1 MSSVPIGKYGPAR
14 HALETQVMNSTPSPL
29 QHELLS
35 AAVVRVHPSYIFI
48 LPAFA
53 CCVVYRKPSFFFK
66 ENSGFFSLALF
77 CFIKRRYMLY
87 ATIKAPLQFLNLK
100 PTASMTPPNLQTAQL
115 ASTALT
121 FCHDD
126 ISLWAS

>member
-1 MSSVPIGKYGPAR
+1 
-14 HALETQVMNSTPSPL
+14 
-29 QHELLS
+29 
-35 AAVVRVHPSYIFI
+35 
-48 LPAFA
+48 
-53 CCVVYRKPSFFFK
+53 VYRKPSFFFK

-126 ISLWAS
+126 ISLWASWHSWEFHQLFLPSFHNVLTCRITYVCIV